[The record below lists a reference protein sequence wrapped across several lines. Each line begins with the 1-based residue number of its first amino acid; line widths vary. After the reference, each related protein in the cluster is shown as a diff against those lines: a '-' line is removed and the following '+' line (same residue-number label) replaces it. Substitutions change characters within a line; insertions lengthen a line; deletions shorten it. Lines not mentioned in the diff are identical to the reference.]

1 MNSQGK
7 LNILV
12 VDDSETVQDVIGKTL
27 RLARIPIDALHRA
40 SNGQEALKILR
51 EEWID
56 LVLADINMPVMGGLE
71 MIDKMAEDELLR
83 NIPVIVVSTEGSA
96 TRINDLR
103 EKGIAGYVRK
113 PFMPEQFQEVL
124 NEVLGVIN
132 DG

>member
-1 MNSQGK
+1 MNSQGQ